1 MKKKIPCKLLAV
13 STFFTL
19 TTTPVVSPVAAF
31 ASESENKVEQ
41 ISTKDMSLSVNNEKM
56 KKALQDAGVF
66 AKSMNDYS
74 YLLINNPDVNFEGID
89 IKGYANLPSQII
101 QDQKKA
107 REHATKWD
115 SHIKKQ
121 LLDTLTGIVEYDTKF
136 DNYYDTL
143 VEAINEGDADTLK
156 EGITDLQGE
165 IKQNQV
171 YTKNLIQEL
180 AKLRDSI
187 GEDVRAFAGHKDILQ
202 SILKNQASGIDEDQ
216 KRLDDISEQIRHFK
230 QVESDGIITVS
241 VPTPLTW
248 ISGGIMLGV
257 ARDNLGTLEPL
268 LAQLCQ
274 TIDYKVTLNRVV
286 GVAYNNINEMHDA
299 IGSAINALTYMSA
312 QWHDLDSQ
320 YSGVLNHIDKASQ
333 KADQNKFKFLKPNL
347 NAAKDSWKT
356 LKTDAFTLKEGIKIL
371 KISSKNK
378 AQV

>member
-1 MKKKIPCKLLAV
+1 MDNNFPYKLLAV
-13 STFFTL
+13 STFLTL
-19 TTTPVVSPVAAF
+19 TTTTVVSPVAAF
-31 ASESENKVEQ
+31 ASESKIEQ
-41 ISTKDMSLSVNNEKM
+41 TSTEDISLSVNSEKM

-89 IKGYANLPSQII
+89 IKGYTNLPSQIV
-101 QDQKKA
+101 QDQKNA

-115 SHIKKQ
+115 AHIKKQ
-121 LLDTLTGIVEYDTKF
+121 LLDTLTGIVEYDTTF

-165 IKQNQV
+165 IKQNQA
-171 YTKNLIQEL
+171 YTQNLIQEL

-187 GEDVRAFAGHKDILQ
+187 GEDVRAFGGHKDILQ
-202 SILKNQASGIDEDQ
+202 SILKNQGADVDADQ
-216 KRLDDISEQIRHFK
+216 KRLEEVLGSVNYYK
-230 QVESDGIITVS
+230 QLESDGFNVMKGAILGLPII
-241 VPTPLTW
+241 
-248 ISGGIMLGV
+248 GGIIVGV
-257 ARDNLGTLEPL
+257 ARNNLGTLEPL
-268 LAQLCQ
+268 LAQLRQ
-274 TIDYKVTLNRVV
+274 TVDYKLTLNRVV
-286 GVAYNNINEMHDA
+286 GVAYNNIAEMQNA

-356 LKTDAFTLKEGIKIL
+356 LRADASTLKEGIRIL
-371 KISSKNK
+371 KASSKS
-378 AQV
+378 